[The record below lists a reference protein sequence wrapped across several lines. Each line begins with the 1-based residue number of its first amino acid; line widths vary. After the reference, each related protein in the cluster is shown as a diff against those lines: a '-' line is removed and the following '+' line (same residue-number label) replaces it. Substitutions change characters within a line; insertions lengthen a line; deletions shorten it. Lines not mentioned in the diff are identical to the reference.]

1 MKTPF
6 KFRFA
11 VATTAILFAF
21 TLHAAEKGKL
31 IFSDDFERN
40 ESQEKTDDPGNG
52 WGTNSK
58 SRAKGNKQVD
68 LKNGAM
74 YIYIHKEAD
83 HGVSVTHPAEFKDGT
98 VELKF
103 MLENPQDTLGLDFAD
118 LQCKEVHAGHLFKV
132 TAGVKKVDIDDMKSG
147 IMNLKFEEAKKAKTL
162 TDEQKR
168 FLATTKKS
176 FPVKLETGKWYALSV
191 QITGDKVRVTIDGKD
206 VGSFSS
212 EGFAHPTK
220 KMLRLAVPKQAVV
233 DEVRIYAKSE

>member
-1 MKTPF
+1 MKISYILG
-6 KFRFA
+6 FA
-11 VATTAILFAF
+11 IVSTSLFVSA

-40 ESQEKTDDPGNG
+40 ESQEKMDDPGNG

-162 TDEQKR
+162 TDEQKK

-176 FPVKLETGKWYALSV
+176 FPVKLETGKWYALVV
-191 QITGDKVRVTIDGKD
+191 QISGDKVSVTIDGKD

-220 KMLRLAVPKQAVV
+220 KMLRLAVPKKATV
-233 DEVRIYAKSE
+233 DEVRIYRKE